1 MTTPV
6 RLGAL
11 LVVLAAPL
19 LLGASP
25 RPYLGDG
32 NCLSCHGETLPALP
46 SSGCVSCHSGNLDF
60 LCVHGSRGSSELAVA
75 GSLTGAGVLALIAAG
90 LILRKRG
97 ALLLGLL
104 SAAALAASPTPPDFV
119 HSNPALPGGFVAARG
134 FACDLQAIFSPSG
147 NAFLFAKRGPDTS
160 GDGAVGLQDGQALFL
175 WRRGWERPRRLTPY
189 ALDFQPKMARW
200 SPSGERFVVP
210 CPTGLSA
217 LSGLLLFDASGCRLS
232 SLESRGFDMLCPS
245 FSPDGQSV
253 AFAEGRGIGVWET
266 AALDRKEALAPLPEG
281 QFPRLWGWDSSGKF
295 PLFSRG
301 YDYLMLGR
309 SASGGRDF
317 PPEIP
322 LEIASGGEPRLLTPP
337 GPIPLRRYA
346 AQRAQGGLFYLAR
359 NDSAPTGLY
368 FFDGSS
374 ERLWSPPGMK
384 VLGSFQSTPS
394 GLWAFLVPADGSAG
408 LALLAGPGRP
418 RWRGPRF
425 ASRQAALAA
434 DGARAAACMPESR
447 SRGFLEAAAD
457 SHGVPFSGAP
467 GAACFAPA
475 VVGEALSA
483 ACVEHDTDGDGRLTP
498 LDQGELW
505 VTWRKP

>member
-1 MTTPV
+1 M
-6 RLGAL
+6 
-11 LVVLAAPL
+11 
-19 LLGASP
+19 
-25 RPYLGDG
+25 GDG
-32 NCLSCHGETLPALP
+32 NCLSCHGETLPTLP
-46 SSGCVSCHSGNLDF
+46 ASGCVSCHSGNLDF
-60 LCVHGSRGSSELAVA
+60 LGEHGSGGSSELAVA

-104 SAAALAASPTPPDFV
+104 SATALAAPPTIPDFSL
-119 HSNPALPGGFVAARG
+119 SNPAWPGGFVAARG
-134 FACDLQAIFSPSG
+134 FACDLQAIFSPAG
-147 NAFLFAKRGPDTS
+147 DAFLFAKRGPDTS
-160 GDGAVGLQDGQALFL
+160 GDGAAGLQDGQALFL
-175 WRRGWERPRRLTPY
+175 WQRGWERPRRLTPY
-189 ALDFQPKMARW
+189 VLDFQPKMARW

-210 CPTGLSA
+210 CPTGPSA
-217 LSGLLLFDASGCRLS
+217 LSGLLLFDASGHRLS
-232 SLESRGFDMLCPS
+232 SLEPRGFDLLCPS

-266 AALDRKEALAPLPEG
+266 AALKRTEALAPLPEG

-301 YDYLMLGR
+301 YDYLKLGR

-322 LEIASGGEPRLLTPP
+322 LEIASGGESRLLTPP

-346 AQRAQGGLFYLAR
+346 AQRAPGGLFYLAR

-384 VLGSFQSTPS
+384 VLGTFQATPS
-394 GLWAFLVPADGSAG
+394 GPWVFLVPADGSAG
-408 LALLAGPGRP
+408 LALLAEPGRP
-418 RWRGPRF
+418 LWRGPRF
-425 ASRQAALAA
+425 ASRQVALAA

-447 SRGFLEAAAD
+447 SRNFLEAAAD
-457 SHGVPFSGAP
+457 SHEVLFSGAP
-467 GAACFAPA
+467 DGTWFAPA
-475 VVGEALSA
+475 AAGEALSA
-483 ACVEHDTDGDGRLTP
+483 VCVVRDTDGDGRLTP
-498 LDQGELW
+498 LDEGGLW
-505 VTWRKP
+505 VAWGKP